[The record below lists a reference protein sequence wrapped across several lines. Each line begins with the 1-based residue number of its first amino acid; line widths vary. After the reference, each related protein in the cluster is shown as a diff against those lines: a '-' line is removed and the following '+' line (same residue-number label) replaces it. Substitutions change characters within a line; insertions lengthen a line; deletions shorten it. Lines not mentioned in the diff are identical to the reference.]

1 MWKINPQLLESATP
15 HYNHPKLLTCVILKF
30 LIGAF
35 KNHDRKWEMIND
47 TAIDYINR
55 ALTLA
60 RVRHAEI
67 LAIKNNKGL
76 EPMYNS
82 IVQQLI
88 YLKNVV
94 TGQEKDKIKLKEL
107 TMGLYAA
114 KEFEASDPVFANQI
128 FSASFIAHKIRNGLK
143 IKLPHEMESDYYE
156 RQKKPRNEHPNDFQG

>member
-1 MWKINPQLLESATP
+1 
-15 HYNHPKLLTCVILKF
+15 
-30 LIGAF
+30 
-35 KNHDRKWEMIND
+35 MIND

-76 EPMYNS
+76 EPVYNS

-88 YLKNVV
+88 YLQNVV

-114 KEFEASDPVFANQI
+114 KEFEASDPVFANRI

-143 IKLPHEMESDYYE
+143 IKLPVEY
-156 RQKKPRNEHPNDFQG
+156 KPNYSN